1 MTEEKTRCRESE
13 RRRSGRPLGAAETS
27 KELAEWRSLQWKD
40 LSILGQAKR
49 KGWPQR
55 HKESSWQVP
64 LFRYCRQINKTN
76 VSDCMHVLGPGINAA
91 MQKEN

>member
-55 HKESSWQVP
+55 HKESSWQV
-64 LFRYCRQINKTN
+64 RQ
-76 VSDCMHVLGPGINAA
+76 SHFY
-91 MQKEN
+91 QKEKEQSYLSRSQDHEEGESQGE